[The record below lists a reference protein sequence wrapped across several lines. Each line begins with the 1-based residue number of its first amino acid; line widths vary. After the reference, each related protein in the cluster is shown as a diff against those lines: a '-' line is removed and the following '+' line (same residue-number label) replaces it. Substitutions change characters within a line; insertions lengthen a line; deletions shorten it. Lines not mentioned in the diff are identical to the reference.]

1 MVWNRGQRG
10 FPVKD
15 DYIVTMWSVLG
26 HTVFVETT
34 LICVRM
40 EAAVQNTLGKGMMM
54 FPSNFTNRH

>member
-1 MVWNRGQRG
+1 M
-10 FPVKD
+10 KD

-26 HTVFVETT
+26 HTIFVETT

-40 EAAVQNTLGKGMMM
+40 EAAVQNTSGKGMMM